1 MLEVRGVYTALVT
14 PLNAAGE
21 INYEVL
27 GEIIERQIAAGVAGV
42 VPMGTTGE
50 SPTMFNAE
58 HDAVIRYTVEKAAGR
73 IQVWA
78 GTGSNNTQ
86 QAIRTT
92 REAQKSGA
100 DGALIVTPY
109 YNKPSQAGLVRYFH
123 DISQACDLPIMVYNI
138 KGRTAVNVE
147 TETLVEIA
155 SIPSVVA
162 VKEASG
168 DLGQMAEVLQRV
180 VRASERPFRVVSGD
194 DALTLPLMAI
204 GGHGVVSVASNLV
217 PERMVAMVGAAA
229 AGDFT
234 GARDIYFEL
243 LPIFQAAF
251 IESNPVP
258 IKAAMN
264 LCGIPVGSVRSPLAP
279 LSEASQTRLE
289 TILRATGLIA
299 GTGA

>member
-1 MLEVRGVYTALVT
+1 MLQVQGVYTALVT
-14 PLNAAGE
+14 PLDEAGE

-27 GEIIERQIAAGVAGV
+27 GEIIERQVAAGVTGV
-42 VPMGTTGE
+42 MPMGTTGE

-58 HDAVIRYTVEKAAGR
+58 HDGVIRYTVEKAAGR

-92 REAQKSGA
+92 LEAQKSGA

-109 YNKPSQAGLVRYFH
+109 YNKPSQTGLVRYFT

-147 TETLVEIA
+147 NETLAEIA
-155 SIPSVVA
+155 NIPSVVA

-168 DLGQMAEVLQRV
+168 DLGQMAEVLQRIA
-180 VRASERPFRVVSGD
+180 RAADQPFYVVSGD

-217 PERMVAMVGAAA
+217 PERMVAMVNAARSGDFAAA
-229 AGDFT
+229 
-234 GARDIYFEL
+234 REIYFEL
-243 LPIFQAAF
+243 LPVFQATF
-251 IESNPVP
+251 IETNPVP

-264 LCGIPVGSVRSPLAP
+264 LCSIPVGGVRSPLAP
-279 LSEASQTRLE
+279 LSPASQQRLE
-289 TILRATGLIA
+289 RVLRETGLVN
-299 GTGA
+299 